1 MVTERFEAQLRAIIR
16 DEVQQAVNTFNKD
29 DCVRCALCSEPEFAS
44 KHAQHHQAV
53 EEFLVFVRHLNEAKW
68 SAFKTVLASIVLG
81 LVLAFLYFFF
91 DIKQP

>member
-16 DEVQQAVNTFNKD
+16 DEVQQAVDTINKD
-29 DCVRCALCSEPEFAS
+29 DCARCALCSEPGFAS

-53 EEFLVFVRHLNEAKW
+53 EEFLVFIRHLNEAKW

>member
-1 MVTERFEAQLRAIIR
+1 MVTEGFEAQLRSIVR
-16 DEVQQAVNTFNKD
+16 DEMTRVIATINTDECAK
-29 DCVRCALCSEPEFAS
+29 CALCRDPGFAD
-44 KHAQHHQAV
+44 KHEQHHQAV

>member
-16 DEVQQAVNTFNKD
+16 EEVQQAVGTFTKD
-29 DCVRCALCSEPEFAS
+29 ERARCALCNEPGFAS
-44 KHAQHHQAV
+44 KHTQLHQAV

>member
-16 DEVQQAVNTFNKD
+16 DEVQQAVNTFNTE
-29 DCVRCALCSEPEFAS
+29 DCARCALCSEPEFAR

>member
-16 DEVQQAVNTFNKD
+16 DEVQQAINPVNKD
-29 DCVRCALCSEPEFAS
+29 ECARCALCSEPGFAS